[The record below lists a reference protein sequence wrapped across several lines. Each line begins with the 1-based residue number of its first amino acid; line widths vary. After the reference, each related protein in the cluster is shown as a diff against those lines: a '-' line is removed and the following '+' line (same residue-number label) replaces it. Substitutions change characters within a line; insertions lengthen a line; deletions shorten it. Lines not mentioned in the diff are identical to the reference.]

1 MQEINMDCKRK
12 RLKFRRF
19 QFSDEETVISHD
31 WTPLLSK
38 IPHGRFLAVSWNAYG
53 NE

>member
-1 MQEINMDCKRK
+1 MMQEINMDCKRK

-19 QFSDEETVISHD
+19 QFSDEETVTSDD

-38 IPHGRFLAVSWNAYG
+38 IPHRWFLAVSWNA
-53 NE
+53 